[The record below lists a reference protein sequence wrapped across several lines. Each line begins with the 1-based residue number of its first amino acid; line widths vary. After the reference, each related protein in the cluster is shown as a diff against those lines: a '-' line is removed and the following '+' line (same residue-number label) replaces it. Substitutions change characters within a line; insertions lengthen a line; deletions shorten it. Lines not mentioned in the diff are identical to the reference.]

1 MFRSICF
8 PICSLSD
15 AHFTTIVRGPCPML
29 NTLANHGILPHS
41 GKNLTQNVTVKAL
54 IDGVNFTPDL
64 GAFLF
69 RFALTTN
76 PDSNATSFSLHQL
89 GTHGI
94 LEHDAS
100 LRLFQGY
107 CSITYKANSR
117 SFLVVQISISM
128 YPMPLTRKSSTR
140 PHPIGPAMLSTCTKL
155 PPPVTLARKR
165 QSRRTQHSP
174 SQV

>member
-1 MFRSICF
+1 
-8 PICSLSD
+8 
-15 AHFTTIVRGPCPML
+15 ML

-41 GKNLTQNVTVKAL
+41 GKNLTQDVTVKAL

-64 GAFLF
+64 GTFLF
-69 RFALTTN
+69 EFAITAN
-76 PDSNATSFSLHQL
+76 PDRNATSFNLHQL

-100 LRLFQGY
+100 LRLFQAY
-107 CSITYKANSR
+107 CSITYKANSK
-117 SFLVVQISISM
+117 SLLVVQISISI
-128 YPMPLTRKSSTR
+128 YLMPSIKKSLKR
-140 PHPIGPAMLSTCTKL
+140 QHLIGQAMLSTCTRL
-155 PPPVTLARKR
+155 QPPVTLAPKL

>member
-1 MFRSICF
+1 
-8 PICSLSD
+8 
-15 AHFTTIVRGPCPML
+15 ML

-41 GKNLTQNVTVKAL
+41 GKNLTQAVTVKAL

-64 GAFLF
+64 GTFLF
-69 RFALTTN
+69 RFAIATN
-76 PDSNATSFSLHQL
+76 PDRNATSFNLHQL
-89 GTHGI
+89 GAHGI

-107 CSITYKANSR
+107 RSIKYKANSR
-117 SFLVVQISISM
+117 SFLVVQISIST
-128 YPMPLTRKSSTR
+128 YPMPSTRKSSKR
-140 PHPIGPAMLSTCTKL
+140 PHPIGQAMLSTCTRL
-155 PPPVTLARKR
+155 PPPVTLAPKL